1 MRKRWVRYTAI
12 PRQTPP
18 NNKAFPRDPVA
29 PSRFTNLELDH
40 LVASSLQLSDQ
51 ARLRLAQRQHFLLQR
66 LEQGAVVLP
75 SYFVR
80 AHHGFVRSHHGEAG
94 GELVPPQGRRKV
106 FGEKNKLHT
115 HTRGGPSAWN
125 GTLLLTLRRVFQH
138 ELEASLLYIVC
149 TLSLFATMSVA
160 FNSGP
165 AGLPLARIIATF
177 FAARSARPASP
188 ARAVSSMSTSSS
200 SLPYGLW
207 RGREGALDITS
218 AHNSK
223 VKFMRYASPS

>member
-29 PSRFTNLELDH
+29 PSRLTNLELDH

-106 FGEKNKLHT
+106 FGEKNKTYTHT
-115 HTRGGPSAWN
+115 HAGARQLGYLIADCAACFSARAGGLPPLHCVYAARRDHERRFQQWTGRFATGADN
-125 GTLLLTLRRVFQH
+125 RDVLRRSLRATRLSSAGRVIHVNFIVF
-138 ELEASLLYIVC
+138 
-149 TLSLFATMSVA
+149 
-160 FNSGP
+160 P
-165 AGLPLARIIATF
+165 AVRPLAR
-177 FAARSARPASP
+177 P
-188 ARAVSSMSTSSS
+188 
-200 SLPYGLW
+200 
-207 RGREGALDITS
+207 RGRS
-218 AHNSK
+218 
-223 VKFMRYASPS
+223 